1 MELVRKEQIASVVLL
16 EVKVSEDEL
25 MLYKAALSHILSTLD
40 AAELETLFG
49 ATKEEIEGMHDDIVE
64 ILARHARADSLKVAA
79 HPKPKPTQ
87 ARRKLA

>member
-1 MELVRKEQIASVVLL
+1 MELVRKEKVASVVLL

-49 ATKEEIEGMHDDIVE
+49 ATKEEIEGMHDDIEAV
-64 ILARHARADSLKVAA
+64 LARHCRARALKVAA
-79 HPKPKPTQ
+79 QPTLKPAQ